1 MPLVL
6 LESAVSSCN
15 LSYLAAAFAVSW
27 VGFFIY
33 VFFITRRQQEMG
45 REIAEL
51 RHALE
56 QPGVVE
62 GDQA

>member
-6 LESAVSSCN
+6 LQSAVPSCN

-27 VGFFIY
+27 IGFFVY

-51 RHALE
+51 RYTLE
-56 QPGVVE
+56 QAGAVD
-62 GDQA
+62 GD

>member
-6 LESAVSSCN
+6 LQSAVSSCN

-27 VGFFIY
+27 VGFFVY
-33 VFFITRRQQEMG
+33 VFFISRRQQEMG

-51 RHALE
+51 RHSLE
-56 QPGVVE
+56 QPGAVD